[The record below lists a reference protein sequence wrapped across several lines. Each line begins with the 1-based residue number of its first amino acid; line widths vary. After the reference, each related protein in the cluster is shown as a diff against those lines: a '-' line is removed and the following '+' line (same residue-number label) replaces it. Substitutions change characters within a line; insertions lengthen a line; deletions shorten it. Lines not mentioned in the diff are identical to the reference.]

1 MFRLVFNSIGV
12 GVGVVIRSV
21 ELNDLVKTA
30 SDSAYDSVEYDQVKT
45 GSSELKQ
52 EETEE
57 LSQSQIVGTCFVIG
71 LSFRYCFRLRLRFSL
86 DSKQRSHKRSREKM
100 ETF

>member
-30 SDSAYDSVEYDQVKT
+30 SDSAYDSVVYDQVKT

-57 LSQSQIVGTCFVIG
+57 LSQSQIVGT
-71 LSFRYCFRLRLRFSL
+71 LSYPSATAS
-86 DSKQRSHKRSREKM
+86 DSDYGFH
-100 ETF
+100 

>member
-1 MFRLVFNSIGV
+1 MFRLVFNSVGV

-30 SDSAYDSVEYDQVKT
+30 SDSAYDSVVYDQVKT

-57 LSQSQIVGTCFVIG
+57 LSQSQIVGT
-71 LSFRYCFRLRLRFSL
+71 LSYPSASAS
-86 DSKQRSHKRSREKM
+86 DSDYGSH
-100 ETF
+100 

>member
-1 MFRLVFNSIGV
+1 MFRLVFNNVRV

-30 SDSAYDSVEYDQVKT
+30 SDSAYDSVVYDQVKT

-71 LSFRYCFRLRLRFSL
+71 LSFRYCFRLRFSL

>member
-1 MFRLVFNSIGV
+1 MFRLVFNNVRV

-30 SDSAYDSVEYDQVKT
+30 SDSAYDSVVYDQVKT

-57 LSQSQIVGTCFVIG
+57 LSQSQIVGT
-71 LSFRYCFRLRLRFSL
+71 LSYPSATAS
-86 DSKQRSHKRSREKM
+86 DSDYGFH
-100 ETF
+100 

>member
-1 MFRLVFNSIGV
+1 MFRLVFNSVGV

-30 SDSAYDSVEYDQVKT
+30 SGSAYDSVEYDQVKT

-71 LSFRYCFRLRLRFSL
+71 LSFRYCFRLRFSL

>member
-1 MFRLVFNSIGV
+1 MLRLVFNSIGV

-30 SDSAYDSVEYDQVKT
+30 SDSAYDSVVYDQVKT

-57 LSQSQIVGTCFVIG
+57 LSQSQIVGT
-71 LSFRYCFRLRLRFSL
+71 LAYPSSATAY
-86 DSKQRSHKRSREKM
+86 DSDSGFGTR
-100 ETF
+100 

>member
-1 MFRLVFNSIGV
+1 MFRLVFNSVGV
-12 GVGVVIRSV
+12 GVGAVIRSV

-30 SDSAYDSVEYDQVKT
+30 SGSAYDSVEYDQVKT

>member
-1 MFRLVFNSIGV
+1 MFRLVFNSVGV

-30 SDSAYDSVEYDQVKT
+30 SDSAYDSVVYDQVKT

-57 LSQSQIVGTCFVIG
+57 LSQSQIVGT
-71 LSFRYCFRLRLRFSL
+71 LSYPSATAS
-86 DSKQRSHKRSREKM
+86 DSDYGFH
-100 ETF
+100 

>member
-1 MFRLVFNSIGV
+1 MLRLVFNSIGV

-30 SDSAYDSVEYDQVKT
+30 SDSAYDSVVYDQVKT

-57 LSQSQIVGTCFVIG
+57 LSQSQIVGT
-71 LSFRYCFRLRLRFSL
+71 LSYPSATAS
-86 DSKQRSHKRSREKM
+86 DSDYGFH
-100 ETF
+100 

>member
-1 MFRLVFNSIGV
+1 MFRLVFNSVGV

-30 SDSAYDSVEYDQVKT
+30 SGSAYDSVEYDQVKT

-52 EETEE
+52 EETKPITNCGNV
-57 LSQSQIVGTCFVIG
+57 LCDWLILPLLLPTPTPVFT
-71 LSFRYCFRLRLRFSL
+71 R
-86 DSKQRSHKRSREKM
+86 
-100 ETF
+100 

>member
-1 MFRLVFNSIGV
+1 MFRLVFNSVGV

-30 SDSAYDSVEYDQVKT
+30 SDSAYDSVVYDQVKT

-57 LSQSQIVGTCFVIG
+57 LSQSQIVGT
-71 LSFRYCFRLRLRFSL
+71 LAYPSYATAY
-86 DSKQRSHKRSREKM
+86 DSDSGFH
-100 ETF
+100 

>member
-1 MFRLVFNSIGV
+1 MFRLVFNSVGV

-30 SDSAYDSVEYDQVKT
+30 SDSAYDSVVYDQVKT

-57 LSQSQIVGTCFVIG
+57 LSQSQIVGT
-71 LSFRYCFRLRLRFSL
+71 LAYPSSATAY
-86 DSKQRSHKRSREKM
+86 DSDSGFH
-100 ETF
+100 

>member
-1 MFRLVFNSIGV
+1 MFRLVFNSVGV
-12 GVGVVIRSV
+12 RVGVVIRSV

-30 SDSAYDSVEYDQVKT
+30 SGSAYDSVEYDQVKT

-57 LSQSQIVGTCFVIG
+57 LSQSQIVGT
-71 LSFRYCFRLRLRFSL
+71 LAYPSSATAY
-86 DSKQRSHKRSREKM
+86 DSDCGFH
-100 ETF
+100 